1 MSPQET
7 QALQD
12 FLNQLTQV
20 RGLAKDPQADAM
32 IARAVAQQPE
42 SAYLL
47 VQRALLMEQALN
59 GAKAQIAALQNQV
72 QSLQAAS
79 AGAAAESSRGF
90 LDGNVW
96 GNSAPAAPSPV
107 SQPVY
112 ASRPAPAP
120 VSAPQATAGY
130 QVPPQAAAAAPAAAN
145 PGFFNSGFGSTLG
158 SIATTAAG
166 VAGGAFL
173 FQGIEHLMNGGNS
186 GGGWMHQSG
195 MAPVENIENT
205 TVNNYY
211 VSDSDRGA
219 ASEKESFDAGS
230 NNDSLA
236 DNSDFSDFS
245 DSSDFDGS
253 LI

>member
-72 QSLQAAS
+72 QSLQATS

-120 VSAPQATAGY
+120 LSAQQASAGY
-130 QVPPQAAAAAPAAAN
+130 QVPPQAAASAAAN

-186 GGGWMHQSG
+186 GGGWTHQSG

-236 DNSDFSDFS
+236 DNSDCSDFS